1 MRKRLLPSRQT
12 QVRFLRFFTV
22 GGVAF
27 IVNIGSFALFKFM
40 LRPNVAF
47 TLAFILSVA
56 THYSLNRF
64 WALPSTR
71 SDKIR
76 QALEYLC
83 TTCVSYF
90 ISFSAFKLFNSLLG
104 VGLGWSQ
111 ALSVPPA
118 TLFVFFVLNYWVFH
132 HRGQL
137 PPDSKLPPAF
147 NS

>member
-22 GGVAF
+22 GGIAFVVNVA
-27 IVNIGSFALFKFM
+27 SFALFKF
-40 LRPNVAF
+40 LLPPNVAF

-71 SDKIR
+71 SDTIR

-83 TTCVSYF
+83 TTCVSYL
-90 ISFSAFKLFNSLLG
+90 ISFSAFKLFSSVLG
-104 VGLGWSQ
+104 IGLGWSQ

-118 TLFVFFVLNYWVFH
+118 TVVVFFILNYWVFH
-132 HRGQL
+132 HRGNV
-137 PPDSKLPPAF
+137 PPRSE
-147 NS
+147 S

>member
-1 MRKRLLPSRQT
+1 MSKRLLPSRQT

-40 LRPNVAF
+40 LPPNVAF
-47 TLAFILSVA
+47 TLAFVLSVA

-76 QALEYLC
+76 QAIEYLC
-83 TTCVSYF
+83 TTCVSYL
-90 ISFSAFKLFNSLLG
+90 ISFSAFKLFNSVLG
-104 VGLGWSQ
+104 IGLGWSQ

-118 TLFVFFVLNYWVFH
+118 TIFVFFVLNYWVFH
-132 HRGQL
+132 HRGQV
-137 PPDSKLPPAF
+137 PPAPK
-147 NS
+147 SLS